1 MTPRL
6 SLSSKNN
13 VSKEQNDDDAP
24 QMKLA
29 GREIRAEATFPK
41 ETAF

>member
-13 VSKEQNDDDAP
+13 VSKEQRDDEAP
-24 QMKLA
+24 HLKLA